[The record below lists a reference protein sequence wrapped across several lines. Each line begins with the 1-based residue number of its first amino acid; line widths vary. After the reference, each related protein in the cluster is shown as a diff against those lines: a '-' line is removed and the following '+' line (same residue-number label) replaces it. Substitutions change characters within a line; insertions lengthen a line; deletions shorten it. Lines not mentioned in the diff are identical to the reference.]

1 MIRRKADTQG
11 SCHVLYL
18 WLCEPAAEEVSFLLP
33 FIKYSR
39 SPIGRLRLNCRI
51 PEQSARL
58 PCTRQ
63 GDRCG
68 LVAVLGL
75 ACVWGLIL
83 GAPVTSGA
91 VDLTSVTVLVKDA
104 ETGKPVHQAHLTL
117 EFRQSGDPAKL
128 KRPKFLSYSAKTNP
142 QGRYRFVD
150 IPKGAVRLI
159 VTAERHQALSKN
171 FEVNEDNPVLEV
183 NLKRP
188 QPLL

>member
-1 MIRRKADTQG
+1 MRRFNLK
-11 SCHVLYL
+11 
-18 WLCEPAAEEVSFLLP
+18 
-33 FIKYSR
+33 
-39 SPIGRLRLNCRI
+39 CRI
-51 PEQSARL
+51 PGQPARF
-58 PCTRQ
+58 PWTRR

-75 ACVWGLIL
+75 ACVCGLIL
-83 GAPVTSGA
+83 GAPITSEA

-117 EFRQSGDPAKL
+117 EFRQPGDPAKL

-150 IPKGAVRLI
+150 IPKGAARLI

-171 FEVNEDNPVLEV
+171 FEVDKDNLVLEV
-183 NLKRP
+183 SLKKP